1 MSIQQALYCSVCEE
15 KTIHN
20 AKKTNHILHLLLS
33 IITAGIW
40 LVVWVL
46 IADQNSHK
54 RVCIKCS
61 LETSARDHP
70 ENKAK
75 SKRIAVIVG
84 IVIAVLIIA
93 PMLISGVLSLFT

>member
-1 MSIQQALYCSVCEE
+1 MSIQQALYCNVCEV
-15 KTIHN
+15 KTIHDS
-20 AKKTNHILHLLLS
+20 KKTNHILHLLLS

-40 LVVWVL
+40 LIVWLL

-54 RVCIKCS
+54 RVCNKCG

-84 IVIAVLIIA
+84 IVIAVIIA
-93 PMLISGVLSLFT
+93 VPLISGVLSLFT